1 MEHLLSV
8 HREEAALQ
16 LSQEDL
22 AAILETLRTKKLINV
37 GTKFEIILHF

>member
-37 GTKFEIILHF
+37 SKTFDTLYFT